1 MGFEFR
7 WIMGSIAAVVVF
19 GAGLLVYGIIESNA
33 PVASPKRTIDA
44 GQGAL
49 VKFDK
54 WECMKALDA
63 RGNPYSYA
71 RNTRNGATGPHE
83 LCKKVLEE

>member
-7 WIMGSIAAVVVF
+7 WIIGSMAAVILF
-19 GAGLLVYGIIESNA
+19 GAGLLIYGIIDSNTS
-33 PVASPKRTIDA
+33 VVSQKRTIDA
-44 GQGAL
+44 GEGSIL
-49 VKFDK
+49 KFDK
-54 WECMKALDA
+54 WECMNALDA
-63 RGNPYSYA
+63 RGNPYQYA